1 MNNPFNRQR
10 AKNAN
15 LSHFYLIKQIVKVKI
30 MGNLFLPIMRMNVH
44 LNQDGSVG
52 KEREENDAD
61 HGETPNLQGRQ
72 S

>member
-1 MNNPFNRQR
+1 
-10 AKNAN
+10 
-15 LSHFYLIKQIVKVKI
+15 
-30 MGNLFLPIMRMNVH
+30 MGNLFLPIMSMNVH

-72 S
+72 SWNKHRKNCECCPVSQLIVR